1 MDLSTLFANK
11 NPMLDAEEMTVQSD
25 SALVIRF
32 PAPKTVALQPND
44 VWPRWQRLFPQKWKR
59 RVIIQ
64 GKHFWL
70 PG

>member
-1 MDLSTLFANK
+1 MDLSTLCANK
-11 NPMLDAEEMTVQSD
+11 NPMLDVEEMTVQSD

-32 PAPKTVALQPND
+32 PAPKISPAELD
-44 VWPRWQRLFPQKWKR
+44 DILPRWQRLFPQKWKR

-64 GKHFWL
+64 GRQFWL